1 MHLLYKKITLR
12 QFTYSL
18 WEKIQVPFD
27 ITVFC
32 NPVTIEGGVVLFLYG
47 TILEHLVLLDYLLID
62 VWKTVNEQFCFA
74 AIQIYN
80 TSWKPS
86 GPPKMSQGN
95 KTGFY
100 AINSKLQWV
109 YMDSTLKMKIMTIL
123 IVQEPWKCLCSHCL
137 YLGHQLLWFF
147 GHRVTKYKNFIFE

>member
-18 WEKIQVPFD
+18 WEKIRVLFD

-32 NPVTIEGGVVLFLYG
+32 NLVTIEGGVVLFLYG
-47 TILEHLVLLDYLLID
+47 TILEHLVLLDYLLMD
-62 VWKTVNEQFCFA
+62 VWQTVNDHFCFA

-86 GPPKMSQGN
+86 GPPKMSRGN
-95 KTGFY
+95 KAGFY

-109 YMDSTLKMKIMTIL
+109 YMDSSLKIIYWLFLMFR
-123 IVQEPWKCLCSHCL
+123 S
-137 YLGHQLLWFF
+137 LGNACVPFAYMWAI
-147 GHRVTKYKNFIFE
+147 NFYDFWVMG